1 MVSASTTA
9 TAAGAAPAPLPL
21 HIRIFSSLIQLYHES
36 LGRKAV
42 TSSNNAT
49 VEASVD
55 FSKIRYSQVW
65 EDTRLLRQGLRLKP
79 QSRVLSIA
87 SAGDNAFALLLDDAR
102 EVVAIDFSPAQL
114 ALCAL
119 KIAAYKSLEYDEFT
133 QLLGFELM
141 GQDIG
146 PDARVALYQDKV
158 RPALTNEEYRTYW
171 DEHLDL
177 IRGKIIHI
185 GRLEK
190 FFGMYR
196 KYILPFAHYKSTTRT
211 LLDGQDQASQIK
223 FFDSVWNTWLW
234 RAGTRAFFGQLSLGH
249 LGRDPKFFEHV
260 RLDVGAFL
268 LGKISNGIRNI
279 PIWDNYYA
287 EYVFTGQQGGR
298 NALPDYLVKENYEI
312 IRSRIDRVKLVRA
325 DVLKYLESD
334 ECGHFDGYNLSDI
347 FEWMGE
353 DLFKTFLTAIHNKGT
368 KDARICY
375 WNLFV
380 PRERPEELKH
390 LIHSEI
396 ELSDAAT
403 AKDRTYFYRRFVIET
418 VIKN

>member
-1 MVSASTTA
+1 MSSTTSAA
-9 TAAGAAPAPLPL
+9 TAATSAPLPL
-21 HIRIFSSLIQLYHES
+21 HIRVFSNLIQFYHQS
-36 LGRKAV
+36 LGRKTV
-42 TSSNNAT
+42 QSGKDAT

-114 ALCAL
+114 ALCGL
-119 KIAAYKSLEYDEFT
+119 KIAAYKTLEYKEFT
-133 QLLGFELM
+133 QLLGFEFA
-141 GQDIG
+141 GEDIG
-146 PDARVALYQDKV
+146 ADGRVALYQDKV
-158 RPALTNEEYRTYW
+158 RAAITDDAHRAYW
-171 DEHLDL
+171 DQNLDL
-177 IRGKIIHI
+177 IRNKIIHI

-190 FFGMYR
+190 FFNIYR
-196 KYILPFAHYKSTTRT
+196 KYVVPLGHYKSTVQT
-211 LLDGQDQASQIK
+211 LLASRDQAKQIK
-223 FFDSVWNTWLW
+223 FFDSVWNKWIW
-234 RAGTRAFFGQLSLGH
+234 RVGTRAFFGQMSLGH

-268 LGKISNGIRNI
+268 LEKVSNGIRNI

-287 EYVFTGQQGGR
+287 EYVFTGHQSGNNG
-298 NALPDYLVKENYEI
+298 LPDYLVKENYDI
-312 IRSRIDRVKLVRA
+312 IRSRIDRVKLVHA
-325 DVLKYLESD
+325 DVLKYLNSEES
-334 ECGHFDGYNLSDI
+334 GHFDGYNLSDI
-347 FEWMGE
+347 FEWMSE

-368 KDARICY
+368 PDARICY

-380 PRERPEELKH
+380 PRERPQEFKD
-390 LIHSEI
+390 LIRSEVD
-396 ELSDAAT
+396 LADAAT

-418 VIKN
+418 ILKK